1 MEIFIKDKEK
11 LIRHLDFQ
19 KDKMKDKVHKL
30 DQYLLGKG
38 PLKGANKVLWEKN
51 TQEVFKNL
59 DNFELI

>member
-38 PLKGANKVLWEKN
+38 PLKGANKVLCEKIHKRFSRTWIILN
-51 TQEVFKNL
+51 
-59 DNFELI
+59 